1 MKRIMIVDDEPD
13 INLALKIVLEDK
25 GFRVDTFE
33 DPLLALD
40 NFRKEFYDLLIV
52 DIKMQKLNGFELFE
66 KIRSIDNNAKV
77 CFLTAGEMYHSGDT
91 SIFEGKN
98 QFIRKPIENE
108 ELLRKVNEIMI

>member
-1 MKRIMIVDDEPD
+1 MKRILIVDDEPD

-52 DIKMQKLNGFELFE
+52 DIKMQKLNGFELFR
-66 KIRSIDNNAKV
+66 KIRSIDNKAKV
-77 CFLTAGEMYHSGDT
+77 CFSNG
-91 SIFEGKN
+91 
-98 QFIRKPIENE
+98 R
-108 ELLRKVNEIMI
+108 

>member
-1 MKRIMIVDDEPD
+1 MKRILVVDDEPD

-52 DIKMQKLNGFELFE
+52 DIKMQKLNGLELFG
-66 KIRSIDNNAKV
+66 KIRSIDNKAKV
-77 CFLTAGEMYHSGDT
+77 CFITAGEMYHSDDT
-91 SIFEGKN
+91 AVFEGEN

>member
-1 MKRIMIVDDEPD
+1 MKRILVVDDEPD

-25 GFRVDTFE
+25 GFSVDTFE

-52 DIKMQKLNGFELFE
+52 DIKMQKLNGLELFG
-66 KIRSIDNNAKV
+66 KIRSIDNKAKV

-91 SIFEGKN
+91 AVFEGKN